1 VKPLGVVT
9 ALLLALGSL
18 GAGVRPAGL
27 DDVKSIS
34 VVDEP
39 GVTRVVVELS
49 AKAKFETHELQNPQ
63 RLYIDVDGTWLEG
76 PIGAPQ
82 PGGVGSPLRVARGG
96 QNTLTRSRIV
106 LELVRS
112 EVTPKIYTLERP
124 YRIVAELPN
133 SIRAAEPKAAPA
145 PSGPKTDVAAAGP
158 RVTPKAKPMPAPA
171 PAVTPEPTVT
181 AVPAPALEPQ
191 PDWDERSVRRIAID
205 AGHGGKDPGA
215 MSAAQKMREANLVLA
230 IARELRRELVVR
242 GFEVVMTRDD
252 DVFLP
257 LGERTDIANRRDVD
271 LFLSIHANAA
281 KSKKLAGVET
291 YLLDT
296 RYDKQTARVAARE
309 NGTTVKELSGLHMLL
324 ASLKLGN
331 NERYAARYANLVQS
345 SLIRRL
351 RRSYSDTIDLGVKR
365 GPFLVLFQAD
375 MPAIL
380 VEVGF
385 VSNAAEGKRMVTRD
399 FARASAEGIADGV
412 SAYREQ
418 QERRIFARR

>member
-1 VKPLGVVT
+1 MKPLHVIPL
-9 ALLLALGSL
+9 ALLALGSL

-27 DDVKSIS
+27 DDVRAISIE
-34 VVDEP
+34 D
-39 GVTRVVVELS
+39 GATVTRVVVELS
-49 AKAKFETHELQNPQ
+49 GKAGFESHTLANPS
-63 RLYIDVDGTWLEG
+63 RLYIDVDGTWLDG
-76 PIGAPQ
+76 PVGAPQ
-82 PGGVGSPLRVARGG
+82 PGGVGSPLRVVRGG

-106 LELVRS
+106 LELTRGGVA
-112 EVTPKIYTLERP
+112 PKVYVLEQP
-124 YRIVAELPN
+124 YRIVAELPK
-133 SIRAAEPKAAPA
+133 STRAAEPAPEPAPA
-145 PSGPKTDVAAAGP
+145 PKIDVAAAGP
-158 RVTPKAKPMPAPA
+158 RIAQKAPAPA
-171 PAVTPEPTVT
+171 PVLDA
-181 AVPAPALEPQ
+181 Q
-191 PDWDERSVRRIAID
+191 PDWDQRAVRRIVID

-215 MSAAQKMREANLVLA
+215 LGAQQMREANLVLS

-242 GFEVVMTRDD
+242 GFEVVMTRDG

-257 LGERTDIANRRDVD
+257 LGERTDIANQRDAD

-281 KSKKLAGVET
+281 KSNKLAGVET

-296 RYDKQTARVAARE
+296 RYDRQTARVAARE
-309 NGTTVKELSGLHMLL
+309 NGTSVAQLSELHLLL

-331 NERYAARYANLVQS
+331 NERYASRYANLVQS

-351 RRSYSDTIDLGVKR
+351 RKSYDDTIDLGVKR

-385 VSNAAEGKRMVTRD
+385 VSNAAEGRRMASRD
-399 FARASAEGIADGV
+399 FSRAAAEGIADGV

-418 QERRIFARR
+418 QERRILARR

>member
-1 VKPLGVVT
+1 MKPLGMVA
-9 ALLLALGSL
+9 ALLLGFASL

-27 DDVKSIS
+27 DDVRAISI
-34 VVDEP
+34 VDEP
-39 GVTRVVVELS
+39 TLTRVVIELS
-49 AKAKFETHELQNPQ
+49 AKAGFESHVLGNPE

-76 PIGAPQ
+76 PVGAPQ
-82 PGGVGSPLRVARGG
+82 PGGVGSPLRVVRGG
-96 QNTLTRSRIV
+96 QNTLTRSRVV
-106 LELVRS
+106 LELTRGGVA
-112 EVTPKIYTLERP
+112 PKVYTLEQP
-124 YRIVAELPN
+124 FRIVAELPK
-133 SIRAAEPKAAPA
+133 SARASEPAPA
-145 PSGPKTDVAAAGP
+145 PVPAPKTDVAAAGP
-158 RVTPKAKPMPAPA
+158 RTAPRPAPA
-171 PAVTPEPTVT
+171 PA
-181 AVPAPALEPQ
+181 LEAQ
-191 PDWDERSVRRIAID
+191 PDWDQRAVRRVAID

-215 MSAAQKMREANLVLA
+215 LGAQSMREANVVLA
-230 IARELRRELVVR
+230 ISRELRRELVVR
-242 GFEVVMTRDD
+242 GFEVVMTRDG

-257 LGERTDIANRRDVD
+257 LGERTDIANRRDAD

-281 KSKKLAGVET
+281 KSTKLAGVET

-309 NGTTVKELSGLHMLL
+309 NGTSVEQLSELHMLL

-351 RRSYSDTIDLGVKR
+351 RKSYDATVDLGVKR

-385 VSNAAEGKRMVTRD
+385 VSNAAEGRRMASRD
-399 FARASAEGIADGV
+399 FARAAAEGIADGV

-418 QERRIFARR
+418 QERRILARR

>member
-1 VKPLGVVT
+1 V
-9 ALLLALGSL
+9 
-18 GAGVRPAGL
+18 
-27 DDVKSIS
+27 S
-34 VVDEP
+34 VLEEP
-39 GVTRVVVELS
+39 GVTRVTIELS
-49 AKAKFETHELQNPQ
+49 VKASFSSHSLANPH

-76 PIGAPQ
+76 AAAAPQ
-82 PGGVGSPLRVARGG
+82 PGGAGSPLRVVRGG
-96 QNTLTRSRIV
+96 QNTLTRSRVV
-106 LELVRS
+106 LELGRGAVDAK
-112 EVTPKIYTLERP
+112 VYALENP
-124 YRIVAELPN
+124 YRIVAELP
-133 SIRAAEPKAAPA
+133 KAARKP
-145 PSGPKTDVAAAGP
+145 DVAAPGP
-158 RVTPKAKPMPAPA
+158 RTVKKLEKAVAKVTPAPA
-171 PAVTPEPTVT
+171 PA
-181 AVPAPALEPQ
+181 PAIEVEIPPQ
-191 PDWDERSVRRIAID
+191 VQRDWDQRSVRRIAID

-215 MSAAQKMREANLVLA
+215 LGAQKLREANVVLQ

-242 GFEVVMTRDD
+242 GFEVVMVRDG
-252 DVFLP
+252 DVFLS
-257 LGERTDIANRRDVD
+257 LAARTDLANQRDAD

-309 NGTTVKELSGLHMLL
+309 NGTSVKGLSDLHMLL

-345 SLIRRL
+345 SLVRRL
-351 RRSYSDTIDLGVKR
+351 RRSYRDTVDLGVKR

-385 VSNAAEGKRMVTRD
+385 VSNAAEGRRMGSRD
-399 FARASAEGIADGV
+399 FTRAAAEGIADGV

-418 QERRIFARR
+418 QERRILARR

>member
-1 VKPLGVVT
+1 VRPGTLAFV
-9 ALLLALGSL
+9 LLFALGSI
-18 GAGVRPAGL
+18 GAGVRPPGL
-27 DDVKSIS
+27 DDVRSIS
-34 VVDEP
+34 VTEEP
-39 GVTRVVVELS
+39 TLTKVVIELS
-49 AKAKFETHELQNPQ
+49 AKERFESHQLANPQ

-76 PIGAPQ
+76 AAAAPQ
-82 PGGVGSPLRVARGG
+82 PGSVGSILRVVRGG

-106 LELVRS
+106 LELAKGG
-112 EVTPKIYTLERP
+112 VTPRVYTLEEP
-124 YRIVAELPN
+124 FRIVAELP
-133 SIRAAEPKAAPA
+133 KAAPK
-145 PSGPKTDVAAAGP
+145 PDVAAA
-158 RVTPKAKPMPAPA
+158 PKSLAPAPA
-171 PAVTPEPTVT
+171 PAPK
-181 AVPAPALEPQ
+181 PAELPAQ
-191 PDWDERSVRRIAID
+191 PDWDQRAVRRVVID

-215 MSAAQKMREANLVLA
+215 VGSDELHEARVTLA
-230 IARELRRELVVR
+230 IARELGKVLESR
-242 GFEVVMTRDD
+242 GFEVILTRDR
-252 DVFLP
+252 DVFLQ
-257 LGERTDIANRRDVD
+257 LGERTDIANQKDAD
-271 LFLSIHANAA
+271 LFLSVHANAA

-309 NGTTVKELSGLHMLL
+309 NGTSVKELSDLHLLL

-351 RRSYSDTIDLGVKR
+351 RKSYSDTIDLGVKR

-385 VSNAAEGKRMVTRD
+385 VSNAAEGRRLASRD
-399 FARASAEGIADGV
+399 FALAAAQGIADGV

-418 QERRIFARR
+418 QERRILARR

>member
-1 VKPLGVVT
+1 MKPFAVVA
-9 ALLLALGSL
+9 ALLLGVGSL

-27 DDVKSIS
+27 DDVRAISI
-34 VVDEP
+34 VDEP
-39 GVTRVVVELS
+39 TLTRVVIELS
-49 AKAKFETHELQNPQ
+49 AKAGFESHVLANPE

-76 PIGAPQ
+76 PVGAPQ
-82 PGGVGSPLRVARGG
+82 PGGVGSPLRVVRGG
-96 QNTLTRSRIV
+96 QNTLTRSRVV
-106 LELVRS
+106 LELTRGGVA
-112 EVTPKIYTLERP
+112 PKVYTLEQP
-124 YRIVAELPN
+124 FRIVAELPK
-133 SIRAAEPKAAPA
+133 SARASEPAPA
-145 PSGPKTDVAAAGP
+145 PAPAAKTDVAAAGP
-158 RVTPKAKPMPAPA
+158 RTALKPAPA
-171 PAVTPEPTVT
+171 PA
-181 AVPAPALEPQ
+181 LEAQ
-191 PDWDERSVRRIAID
+191 PDWDQRAVRRIAID

-215 MSAAQKMREANLVLA
+215 LGAQSMREANVVLA
-230 IARELRRELVVR
+230 ISRELRRELVVR
-242 GFEVVMTRDD
+242 GFEVVMTRDG

-257 LGERTDIANRRDVD
+257 LGERTDIANQHDAD

-281 KSKKLAGVET
+281 KSRKLAGVET

-309 NGTTVKELSGLHMLL
+309 NGTSVKQLSELHMLL

-351 RRSYSDTIDLGVKR
+351 RKSYDATVDLGVKR

-385 VSNAAEGKRMVTRD
+385 VSNAAEGRRMASRD
-399 FARASAEGIADGV
+399 FARAAAEGIADGV

-418 QERRIFARR
+418 QERRILARR

>member
-1 VKPLGVVT
+1 MRGARAAAV
-9 ALLLALGSL
+9 LLFALGSL

-27 DDVKSIS
+27 GDVRSIS
-34 VVDEP
+34 VAEEP
-39 GVTRVVVELS
+39 EVTRVTIELS
-49 AKAKFETHELQNPQ
+49 VKPTFSSHSLANPN

-76 PIGAPQ
+76 AAASAQ
-82 PGGVGSPLRVARGG
+82 PGNAGSPLRVVRGG
-96 QNTLTRSRIV
+96 QNTLTRSRVV
-106 LELVRS
+106 LELARAGV
-112 EVTPKIYTLERP
+112 EPKVYALENP
-124 YRIVAELPN
+124 YRIVAELP
-133 SIRAAEPKAAPA
+133 KPA
-145 PSGPKTDVAAAGP
+145 PKPDVAAAP
-158 RVTPKAKPMPAPA
+158 RVANKAEKALAKVTPAPKVTPAKVTADPAPA
-171 PAVTPEPTVT
+171 PAIEVEIPPE
-181 AVPAPALEPQ
+181 AER
-191 PDWDERSVRRIAID
+191 DWDQRAVRRIAID

-215 MSAAQKMREANLVLA
+215 LGVEKLREAHLVLA

-242 GFEVVMTRDD
+242 GFEVVMVRDG

-257 LGERTDIANRRDVD
+257 LGERTDIANQKDAD

-309 NGTTVKELSGLHMLL
+309 NGTSVKELSDLHLLL

-345 SLIRRL
+345 SLVRRL
-351 RRSYSDTIDLGVKR
+351 RKSYRETIDLGVKR

-385 VSNAAEGKRMVTRD
+385 VSNAGEGKRMGSRD
-399 FARASAEGIADGV
+399 FARAAAEGIADGV